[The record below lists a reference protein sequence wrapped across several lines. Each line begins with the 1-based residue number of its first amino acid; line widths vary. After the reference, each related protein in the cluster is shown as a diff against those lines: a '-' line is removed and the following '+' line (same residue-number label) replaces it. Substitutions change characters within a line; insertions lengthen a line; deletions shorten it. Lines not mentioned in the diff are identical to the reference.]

1 MGEKIQCPEC
11 GSENTSD
18 SQFCQECGSK
28 LADDIENR
36 SKSKIS
42 RNRGLM
48 ILAIIILAFIL
59 IFGSYYAYHAATTKT
74 YTGDGFTFQYPN
86 DYNETFDRTYDP
98 YANVLLV
105 NKPEK
110 TYLSIYI
117 MDNSS
122 LANNLGVDDLASLQ
136 RMMLEEGDHISIND
150 PIQIAGVTGNQFIAF
165 NPITDVNKF
174 NIMFVKNGKVYD
186 FYMITN
192 DNNKQTE
199 LYDIVDSFQT
209 T

>member
-11 GSENTSD
+11 GTENNTD

-28 LADDIENR
+28 LANDIKTR
-36 SKSKIS
+36 SKNKIS
-42 RNRGLM
+42 RKNGLI
-48 ILAIIILAFIL
+48 ILAIIILAIIL